1 MPKSKYEEMSFA
13 AYEDMFETDESR
25 ADAKRERIMEIS
37 ISDIFDFPDHPYKV
51 NEDDEAMVQLVDSVK
66 SHGLLH
72 PVIVRPLEDGKFQMV
87 SGHRRKK
94 AFEIAGIDKMP
105 CRVMDI
111 SFDEA
116 VLIMVDSNLQRERV
130 LPSEKAF
137 AYKMR
142 LEAMKR
148 QGMRTDLT
156 SAPVEQKLAG
166 KTSREMIAEQVGE
179 SHAQIQRYIRLT
191 NLIPELLDLID
202 EEKIKMRPAVELSY
216 LTDEQQ
222 YWLLD
227 SIESQDATP
236 SHAQAIR
243 IRKLAEAGELT
254 EDNLD
259 DIMCEE
265 KGNQKEKFII
275 RDEKVF
281 SLIPDDVSMTG
292 RQEYVLEALD
302 FYKKLPRDN
311 NGNKVTDLVP
321 ESVPAERKQGYVI
334 RALNFYKSLPN
345 ISDEK
350 QQEFVLN
357 AVKFYQQHIER
368 QKKNRD
374 AR

>member
-1 MPKSKYEEMSFA
+1 MLR
-13 AYEDMFETDESR
+13 TDSYL
-25 ADAKRERIMEIS
+25 S
-37 ISDIFDFPDHPYKV
+37 LS
-51 NEDDEAMVQLVDSVK
+51 
-66 SHGLLH
+66 
-72 PVIVRPLEDGKFQMV
+72 
-87 SGHRRKK
+87 
-94 AFEIAGIDKMP
+94 
-105 CRVMDI
+105 
-111 SFDEA
+111 
-116 VLIMVDSNLQRERV
+116 
-130 LPSEKAF
+130 
-137 AYKMR
+137 YKMKNDA
-142 LEAMKR
+142 LKR
-148 QGMRTDLT
+148 RAGERTDLT
-156 SAPVEQKLAG
+156 GDPLG
-166 KTSREMIAEQVGE
+166 PRLKTADLIAQDTND
-179 SHAQIQRYIRLT
+179 SSTQIKRYIRLT
-191 NLIPELLDLID
+191 YLIPELLELID
-202 EEKIKMRPAVELSY
+202 DEKIKMRPAVELSY

-227 SIESQDATP
+227 LIESQDATP